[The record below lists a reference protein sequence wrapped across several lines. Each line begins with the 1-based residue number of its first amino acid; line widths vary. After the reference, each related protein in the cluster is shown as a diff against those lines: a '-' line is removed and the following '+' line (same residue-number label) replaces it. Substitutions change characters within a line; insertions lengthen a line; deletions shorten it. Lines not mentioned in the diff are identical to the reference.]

1 MKKTMKKG
9 SSLIDKIK
17 AEQERIKTKK
27 ESYGSYEKIEFF
39 KPAEGDNTIRILPAT
54 GPDELPFRTIKLH
67 YISVKK
73 KDGSLAH
80 GIPVRCLHDL
90 GKDECPLC
98 DAAKELYSGDEKDK
112 EKAKQMSA
120 KEVNIYNVIDYKT
133 RKVMPYSCGITVH
146 EEIINYLGEHGEEL
160 FDLDNGRNWKIVK
173 KVDPRKPKNLGI
185 KYSVRVDIKDSAVP
199 TKLRPLLENVV
210 DLDSLYK
217 DADMKAIN
225 AYLEYLGFDGVETE
239 DEEEAPKKKAASAPA
254 KKASKPVVEEDED
267 EEEDDFDFEDEEEEK
282 PKKAAKKASKPVVEE
297 DEDEDED
304 FDLEDEDE
312 EEEEKPKKAAKPSAA
327 ASKAKKATKYVEEDE
342 DEDEDLDEDDD
353 FEDFEKEL
361 GL

>member
-9 SSLIDKIK
+9 SSLIEKIK

-39 KPAEGDNTIRILPAT
+39 KPSEGDNTIRILPAK
-54 GPDELPFRTIKLH
+54 GADDLPFRTIKLH

-73 KDGSLAH
+73 KDGTLAH

-98 DAAKELYSGDEKDK
+98 DAAKELYSGNEKDK
-112 EKAKQMSA
+112 EKAKQMTA

-199 TKLRPLLENVV
+199 TKLRPLLENAV
-210 DLDSLYK
+210 DLDSLYQE
-217 DADMKAIN
+217 ADMKAIN
-225 AYLEYLGFDGVETE
+225 SYLGYLGFDEAEVDE
-239 DEEEAPKKKAASAPA
+239 DEEEAPKKKASAPIA
-254 KKASKPVVEEDED
+254 KKASKHIEEEDEDDFEEEDEKPKKASKHVEEDDED
-267 EEEDDFDFEDEEEEK
+267 EEE
-282 PKKAAKKASKPVVEE
+282 
-297 DEDEDED
+297 ED
-304 FDLEDEDE
+304 FDIDEEE
-312 EEEEKPKKAAKPSAA
+312 EEEEKPKKSAKAIASP
-327 ASKAKKATKYVEEDE
+327 SKAKKAIKYVEEDE
-342 DEDEDLDEDDD
+342 EEEEDFEEDDDD